1 MPWEIQLGGVLTA
14 RSGVPFNITAGT
26 DNIPNGTVNNR
37 PNLVAGE
44 VGTDDMKDRASFV
57 NPGRGAAGDLP
68 RNAGRRPSYWTLDA
82 RIAKRFRMGPT
93 SIEGIVEA
101 FNLTNR
107 VNYNGF
113 IGNLASP
120 QFGTP
125 NTAFDARQVQLGVR
139 FEF

>member
-1 MPWEIQLGGVLTA
+1 
-14 RSGVPFNITAGT
+14 
-26 DNIPNGTVNNR
+26 
-37 PNLVAGE
+37 
-44 VGTDDMKDRASFV
+44 MKDRASFV
-57 NPGRGAAGDLP
+57 NPGRGFAGNLP

-82 RIAKRFRMGPT
+82 RIAKRFRFGAG

-113 IGNLASP
+113 QGSLASS
-120 QFGTP
+120 QFGAP
-125 NTAFDARQVQLGVR
+125 NSAFDARQVQLGVR